1 MAENRLIKDCKV
13 VVIGGS
19 SGSLEV
25 LLELLPDLPSPMPF
39 VLIVVVHRKNSND
52 SSLADLFSY
61 KTSLPIQEVED
72 KDVIEKGHIYLAP
85 ADYHLLL
92 EKNGFFSL
100 DDSEKVNYSRPA
112 LDVTFES
119 VADVC
124 GRSSVAILLSGANAD
139 GTQGL
144 KAIQKA
150 GGVTVVQ
157 KPDTAKVPFM
167 PQQAINQGV
176 ADWILDIPQ
185 ITALIQSL

>member
-25 LLELLPDLPSPMPF
+25 LLELLPALPSPMPF

-61 KTSLPIQEVED
+61 KTALPIQEVED
-72 KDVIEKGHIYLAP
+72 KDVIKKGHIYLAP

-92 EKNGFFSL
+92 EKDGFFSL

-119 VADVC
+119 VADVY
-124 GRSSVAILLSGANAD
+124 GRASVAILL
-139 GTQGL
+139 
-144 KAIQKA
+144 
-150 GGVTVVQ
+150 
-157 KPDTAKVPFM
+157 
-167 PQQAINQGV
+167 
-176 ADWILDIPQ
+176 
-185 ITALIQSL
+185 